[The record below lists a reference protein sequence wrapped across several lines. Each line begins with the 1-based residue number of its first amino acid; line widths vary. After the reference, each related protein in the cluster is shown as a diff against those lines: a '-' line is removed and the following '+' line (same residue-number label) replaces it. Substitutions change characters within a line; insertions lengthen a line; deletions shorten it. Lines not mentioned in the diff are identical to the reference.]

1 MNRLLLCVTT
11 VTLTKTG
18 FMEPCVIDLRH
29 RPSNYTSMQ
38 RSIFRCGVVETAC
51 AESLDNE
58 GVHRFV
64 MRTAGRLL
72 SLVRTHV
79 NLQDEVT
86 QLFEEMR
93 DGVHRYVLSLG
104 SA

>member
-29 RPSNYTSMQ
+29 RPSNYTSVQ

-51 AESLDNE
+51 AESLDKVFIDSLCGQRA
-58 GVHRFV
+58 GV
-64 MRTAGRLL
+64 L
-72 SLVRTHV
+72 SSERTHV

-93 DGVHRYVLSLG
+93 DGVYRYVLSLG